1 MSMQKNKGSGWERD
15 VAKFLTEIFG
25 YTFIRNI
32 AGSGAFVG
40 GKNSFRKNIL
50 TEEQLQFCMGD
61 IAVPTEMKKMCIECK
76 FYKEF
81 PFHHFLIN
89 KPIPMLD
96 GWIEQHLEIVDDSN
110 LWFITFK
117 INRAG
122 SYIVIP
128 ERFIQIDDRLGNHSI
143 YYHNGIRYIVADFE
157 GFVKLYKDQ
166 IEEKSR

>member
-89 KPIPMLD
+89 ESGVVSGK
-96 GWIEQHLEIVDDSN
+96 Q
-110 LWFITFK
+110 
-117 INRAG
+117 IN
-122 SYIVIP
+122 
-128 ERFIQIDDRLGNHSI
+128 
-143 YYHNGIRYIVADFE
+143 ADPYKCKSCKE
-157 GFVKLYKDQ
+157 NSSKNKDWHKLIFQ
-166 IEEKSR
+166 PTV